1 MCPYER
7 QTRSSERSF
16 IVSNLAAP
24 DLSTR
29 FRRDKK
35 DCHSGWDIFELDFK
49 PAKPLD
55 AVLFTDETMKKYRR
69 MSRFLW
75 RLRLAQTR
83 LSNSWRMLQQLAKM
97 RLVHDD
103 LRDLLHQANTLRTEM
118 THFLCNFQYYIMFE
132 VLETGFMEFTSKML
146 GKDGPQ
152 GASSKAA
159 PCHDLD
165 DIIEAH
171 NRYLQYILR
180 ASLLEDPTKPNDERP
195 PTLTLILSML
205 DAIEKFDALVL
216 DIFEQSELISNRRH
230 ASNRRSKKGGW
241 GKTEQDEAADEEFRQ
256 TLRHQLGPQLNLM
269 HQAYWKR
276 FGMLFKLVKAA
287 ATVGVAGVV
296 EDQDNNMRQHLTH
309 LAFRLDFNQFYT
321 RSIEVRDATARGQ
334 QHESKTPAKRL

>member
-1 MCPYER
+1 MR
-7 QTRSSERSF
+7 
-16 IVSNLAAP
+16 
-24 DLSTR
+24 
-29 FRRDKK
+29 
-35 DCHSGWDIFELDFK
+35 
-49 PAKPLD
+49 
-55 AVLFTDETMKKYRR
+55 KYRR

-83 LSNSWRMLQQLAKM
+83 LSNSWRLLQQLAKM

-103 LRDLLHQANTLRTEM
+103 LRDMLHQANTLRTEM

-132 VLETGFMEFTSKML
+132 VLETGFMNFTSKVL
-146 GKDGPQ
+146 GKDVAG
-152 GASSKAA
+152 SKTE
-159 PCHDLD
+159 PCRDMD
-165 DIIEAH
+165 DIIDAH
-171 NRYLQYILR
+171 NRYLHYILR

-230 ASNRRSKKGGW
+230 AAQRRSKKGW

-256 TLRHQLGPQLNLM
+256 LMRSQLSPQLTQM

-296 EDQDNNMRQHLTH
+296 EDQDNNMRQNLTH

-321 RSIEVRDATARGQ
+321 RSIELRDAAVRPQ
-334 QHESKTPAKRL
+334 QGDLATPAKRM